1 MLGVKVSSKNLE
13 KMERAHYQLTWHT
26 VSDFLFIK
34 LVRLGAKRGFS

>member
-1 MLGVKVSSKNLE
+1 MLGVKVSSENLE